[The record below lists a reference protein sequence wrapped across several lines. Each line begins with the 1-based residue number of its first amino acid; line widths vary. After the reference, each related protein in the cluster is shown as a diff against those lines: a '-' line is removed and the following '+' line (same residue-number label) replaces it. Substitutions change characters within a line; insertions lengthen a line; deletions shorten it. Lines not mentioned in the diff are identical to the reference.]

1 VPGAGAPRGH
11 RKRLRWIS
19 VGVVSGKPELEL
31 RKCGE
36 PPVGIEPT
44 TYALRGPSTPP
55 PPPAT
60 CDFSAARTA
69 LGPSVYFI
77 GRQFASQAVSRGR
90 VRRGGRHAQGST
102 GHSRRDLTPTAGGQ
116 QLRRLHVRLFTV
128 NRHDR
133 HRCLTRCR
141 MCSVTGTSSGL
152 FTDGSSGT
160 GTASGT
166 SQTHSARGHRG
177 RAGGRSARGIP
188 CRLHVGVASNRSR
201 LGAGRPV
208 WRIASRRSPAS
219 AYISSG
225 AARLCAPNHSSPLGP
240 FSTRRQ

>member
-1 VPGAGAPRGH
+1 MTQRFASRQAGKRSNPGHFR
-11 RKRLRWIS
+11 RSRR
-19 VGVVSGKPELEL
+19 
-31 RKCGE
+31 E

-60 CDFSAARTA
+60 CDFSAARLA
-69 LGPSVYFI
+69 LRPSVYFI
-77 GRQFASQAVSRGR
+77 GRQLRHKPCHDDVADEAAGTHRA
-90 VRRGGRHAQGST
+90 RRAIL
-102 GHSRRDLTPTAGGQ
+102 DVIL
-116 QLRRLHVRLFTV
+116 LRRPATAARTAACAPTHPQPARPPPVLDEVPR
-128 NRHDR
+128 
-133 HRCLTRCR
+133 R

-152 FTDGSSGT
+152 FADGSSRT

-166 SQTHSARGHRG
+166 SQTHSARG
-177 RAGGRSARGIP
+177 AWRS
-188 CRLHVGVASNRSR
+188 CRWSSRSRDSVSAHVGMASNRSR
-201 LGAGRPV
+201 LGVGRPV

-225 AARLCAPNHSSPLGP
+225 ASRLCAPNHSSPLGP